1 MIDAVRVPPSAWMT
15 SQSMVIWRGPERAQ
29 FDRRAQ
35 RAADQPLDLLAAA
48 ARRRARER
56 VWVARGSIAYS
67 AVTQPLPLPFEERRH
82 LLLDRGG
89 ADHPVSPNAISAEP
103 SAYRLQSGVMTTV
116 RSSSGFLP
124 SGRMGPVL
132 YRRPLA
138 HESLHVSAPHSARE
152 SASSIYKL
160 GIDLLHRH
168 AYPEEYSPA
177 LSRRDPNLNKMIP
190 ADARAGTT
198 VGKYK
203 LREIVGR
210 GGMGVVYRAE
220 HVYIGKEVAVKILH
234 DGYGGREESIKRFL
248 REARAASLI
257 NHPNIVDVTDF
268 GKSNDGTVFFVMEYL
283 QGEPLDGV
291 LQRERRLELLRAI
304 TILNQMAGALGAA
317 HAKGIVHRDLK
328 PENVMLTR
336 REGRRELVRQI
347 TDASGAH
354 MITEREKAFDFVK
367 LLDFGVAKV
376 RDPDAN
382 EGRVTQQGVVFG
394 TPEYMAPETA
404 RIGVSDPRTDV
415 YALGVIFY
423 EMLTGTVPFI
433 GETAV
438 DVMLKVVSEAVIPP
452 RTRAP
457 GAEIT
462 PEAEQLIMKALAKDP
477 RQRQQSMEELFEEL
491 QHCYGSV
498 RYRRSLEQVVGA
510 DPAPEDETPRIGP
523 VLGADPAGHAGRRD
537 GRPHRG
543 HEPQPDRRRADPAHP
558 PQGTAEDAADGAAGT
573 GRAAHA
579 PAAASGRGD

>member
-1 MIDAVRVPPSAWMT
+1 
-15 SQSMVIWRGPERAQ
+15 
-29 FDRRAQ
+29 
-35 RAADQPLDLLAAA
+35 L
-48 ARRRARER
+48 
-56 VWVARGSIAYS
+56 
-67 AVTQPLPLPFEERRH
+67 
-82 LLLDRGG
+82 
-89 ADHPVSPNAISAEP
+89 
-103 SAYRLQSGVMTTV
+103 
-116 RSSSGFLP
+116 
-124 SGRMGPVL
+124 
-132 YRRPLA
+132 
-138 HESLHVSAPHSARE
+138 
-152 SASSIYKL
+152 
-160 GIDLLHRH
+160 
-168 AYPEEYSPA
+168 A
-177 LSRRDPNLNKMIP
+177 LSRRDPILNKMIP

-291 LQRERRLELLRAI
+291 LQRERRLELIRAI
-304 TILNQMAGALGAA
+304 TILNQITGALGAA

-328 PENVMLTR
+328 PENIMLTR
-336 REGRRELVRQI
+336 REGRRELIRQI
-347 TDASGAH
+347 TDESGAH
-354 MITEREKAFDFVK
+354 VISEREKAFDFVK

-376 RDPDAN
+376 RDPDDN
-382 EGRVTQQGVVFG
+382 HGRVTQQGVVFG

-423 EMLTGTVPFI
+423 EMLTGTVPFV

-438 DVMLKVVSEAVIPP
+438 DVMLKVVSEPVIPP

-477 RQRQQSMEELFEEL
+477 RQRHQSMEELFAEL

-498 RYRRSLEQVVGA
+498 RYRRSLEMAASPIPLQKMKRPGSGPFAEPIPRVTPAHAMEVRPDATGGA
-510 DPAPEDETPRIGP
+510 PILLTRRKERLKTLPMEPLGP
-523 VLGADPAGHAGRRD
+523 D
-537 GRPHRG
+537 GRPTPTG
-543 HEPQPDRRRADPAHP
+543 PSPAVADA
-558 PQGTAEDAADGAAGT
+558 
-573 GRAAHA
+573 GRAAAVQAVPSHLA
-579 PAAASGRGD
+579 QGHDEWSEPELPEPEPEPAVDEDTWTEIEVD

>member
-1 MIDAVRVPPSAWMT
+1 
-15 SQSMVIWRGPERAQ
+15 
-29 FDRRAQ
+29 
-35 RAADQPLDLLAAA
+35 
-48 ARRRARER
+48 
-56 VWVARGSIAYS
+56 
-67 AVTQPLPLPFEERRH
+67 
-82 LLLDRGG
+82 
-89 ADHPVSPNAISAEP
+89 
-103 SAYRLQSGVMTTV
+103 
-116 RSSSGFLP
+116 
-124 SGRMGPVL
+124 
-132 YRRPLA
+132 
-138 HESLHVSAPHSARE
+138 
-152 SASSIYKL
+152 
-160 GIDLLHRH
+160 
-168 AYPEEYSPA
+168 
-177 LSRRDPNLNKMIP
+177 LNKLIP
-190 ADARAGTT
+190 ADARTGTT

-203 LREIVGR
+203 LREIIGR

-291 LQRERRLELLRAI
+291 LQRERRLDLLRAI
-304 TILNQMAGALGAA
+304 TILNQMAGALGSA

-336 REGRRELVRQI
+336 REGRRELIRQI
-347 TDASGAH
+347 TDESGLH
-354 MITEREKAFDFVK
+354 TISEREKAFDFVK

-423 EMLTGTVPFI
+423 EMLTGTVPFV

-457 GAEIT
+457 TAEIT
-462 PEAEQLIMKALAKDP
+462 PEAEQLIMKALSKDP
-477 RQRQQSMEELFEEL
+477 RQRQQSMEQLYEEL

-498 RYRRSLEQVVGA
+498 RYRRSLGQA
-510 DPAPEDETPRIGP
+510 AAPPAPIPLQKMKRPGSGPFSEPIPRVTPPSAVDVRP
-523 VLGADPAGHAGRRD
+523 DAANPGATGGAPILLTRRKERQKTLPMQPLDLD
-537 GRPHRG
+537 GRPT
-543 HEPQPDRRRADPAHP
+543 
-558 PQGTAEDAADGAAGT
+558 PQGPQAAVEGPQAAVDGPQ
-573 GRAAHA
+573 
-579 PAAASGRGD
+579 PAAAAAADHDEWSEPALPEPDDDNWTELDVDS